1 MKRLSTPSRYLAAA
15 TVSLLALA
23 TATTSPASAQT
34 QTPATPAA
42 AQGAKADSGI
52 QEVIITSTKRP
63 EKLSNVPAS
72 IVALSPHELDQANVS
87 NFDDLANVAPDLTI
101 TNQSNLANANP
112 TMRGIGTLS
121 YGLGSESSVAVI
133 TDDQVA
139 GRAAAAFGQLPD
151 VAQIEVLRGPQST
164 LFGIS
169 ADAGA
174 IYITTQMP
182 TNVFHAHVEAGL
194 SDDHDETF
202 KASVSGPVTSS
213 LKLGLAVA
221 QEDFRGTV
229 HNLVL
234 NTWDNGNKSQS
245 ARAHVVWTPNADWT
259 VTFIPKV
266 SAQSIDGNVAP
277 YTTFSGITTFGNK
290 SLNLPISEDLGG
302 VVPGRTNTDYAAH
315 FDPYN
320 KQTDH
325 GFVLKIE
332 HDMGQLGTLTST
344 TTYDHY
350 RFSDVSDST
359 PTALNWSTLN
369 GTLLNKLP
377 IEVVGEGDYGFY
389 TNFHTDTT
397 SQDFRLVSPNGGRFH
412 YVVGAYYSSETIS
425 TLFERGFMYDFTQ
438 LVPPGYS
445 NVTTYNKTTYAATTV
460 LNYAEPYSSN
470 APGQQSYYAKGT
482 TKTAALYTEDSYDL
496 TDSLTIRAGLRAHTE
511 IQRAVEDDLT
521 NNLQFGGNCS
531 NTIPT
536 STPGLP
542 VLTGKT
548 CSSQD
553 VLLGKIALEYKVTS
567 HINLFADASNGFKGR
582 AFDFSSGTVNLAPL
596 TSGPFKGQPTDA
608 VLWSQQ
614 PVPGEETDN
623 YEIGIKSNFFGRRLI
638 VNATAFD
645 ERVHNFQFA
654 YTDPATNLSE
664 LTSIPQLRTRGL
676 EFEVDAR
683 PTTNLSITSKG
694 AWDLARV
701 VNWATAPCFPSETAA
716 QGCNS
721 SVQNLSG
728 ARMATTPKFTTSN
741 NVQQIIPLPNDYS
754 ALLNAN
760 WRWQSGEYLNIN
772 QDPGSFQKSFGI
784 LNLFGGVQH
793 GLLKAV
799 LSVNNVFNQY
809 YATYKATVCNQCSI
823 NPYNTVT
830 ATSPRSDAI
839 VSAPA
844 RDSHRYVMLKL
855 YADY

>member
-1 MKRLSTPSRYLAAA
+1 MKKRSTPSLPFAAA

-23 TATTSPASAQT
+23 TATASPVSAQT
-34 QTPATPAA
+34 TAPTQTS
-42 AQGAKADSGI
+42 KADSGI

-72 IVALSPHELDQANVS
+72 IVVLDQHDLDRANVT

-151 VAQIEVLRGPQST
+151 VQQIEVLRGPQST

-182 TNVFHAHVEAGL
+182 TNVFHAHVDTSI

-202 KASVSGPVTSS
+202 KASVSGPINDK
-213 LKLGLAVA
+213 LKFGLAVA

-234 NTWDNGNKSQS
+234 NTWDNGRKSQS
-245 ARAHVVWTPNADWT
+245 ARAHLVWTPDADWT

-266 SAQSIDGNVAP
+266 SAQSINGNVST
-277 YTTFSGITTFGNK
+277 YTTLTGVTTFGNK
-290 SLNLPISEDLGG
+290 ALNLPIAEDLGG
-302 VVPGRTNTDYAAH
+302 VVPGPRNTDYAAH

-325 GFVLKIE
+325 GFVLKIA
-332 HDMGQLGTLTST
+332 HDLGNLGTLTST

-359 PTALNWSTLN
+359 PTAFDWSTLN
-369 GTLLNKLP
+369 GTLINKLP
-377 IEVVGEGDYGFY
+377 SEVVGEGDYGFY

-397 SQDFRLVSPNGGRFH
+397 SQDFRLVSPGGGRFH

-470 APGQQSYYAKGT
+470 APGQQSYFAKGT
-482 TKTAALYTEDSYDL
+482 TKTAAIYTEDSYDL
-496 TDSLTIRAGLRAHTE
+496 TNSLTIRAGLRLHTE
-511 IQRAVEDDLT
+511 SQRAIEDDLT

-531 NTIPT
+531 STIPT

-548 CSSQD
+548 CSSQN
-553 VLLGKIALEYKVTS
+553 VVLGKIAVEYKVS
-567 HINLFADASNGFKGR
+567 PNINLFVDASNGFKGR
-582 AFDFSSGTVNLAPL
+582 AFDFSSGTVNIAPL

-623 YEIGIKSNFFGRRLI
+623 YEIGIKSNFFGRKLI

-664 LTSIPQLRTRGL
+664 LTSVPELRTRGL
-676 EFEVDAR
+676 EFEINAR
-683 PTTNLSITSKG
+683 PTNTLSISSKG
-694 AWDLARV
+694 AWDLARIV
-701 VNWATAPCFPSETAA
+701 DWTTAPCFPSEIAA
-716 QGCNS
+716 QGCNA

-728 ARMATTPKFTTSN
+728 ARMATTPKFTSSN
-741 NVQQIIPLPNDYS
+741 NLQQMIPLADGYD
-754 ALLNAN
+754 ALINAN
-760 WRWQSGEYLNIN
+760 WRWQSGEFLNIN
-772 QDPGSFQKSFGI
+772 QDPGSYQKSFGI
-784 LNLFGGVQH
+784 LNLSGGVEH
-793 GLLKAV
+793 GPLKLV
-799 LSVNNVFNQY
+799 LSVNNVFNKY
-809 YATYKATVCNQCSI
+809 YATYKATVCTQCSI

-844 RDSHRYVMLKL
+844 RDSHRFVMLKL
-855 YADY
+855 SADY

>member
-1 MKRLSTPSRYLAAA
+1 MPKLSPSRYFAAA

-23 TATTSPASAQT
+23 TATTSHAQT
-34 QTPATPAA
+34 QASPPQATKDD
-42 AQGAKADSGI
+42 GGI

-63 EKLSNVPAS
+63 EKLANVPAS
-72 IVALSPHELDQANVS
+72 IVAFSPKDLDAANVS

-151 VAQIEVLRGPQST
+151 VQQIEVLRGPQST

-174 IYITTQMP
+174 IYITTMSP
-182 TNVFHAHVEAGL
+182 TNTLRAHVEAGL
-194 SDDHDETF
+194 SDDHDETL
-202 KASVSGPVTSS
+202 KAWVSGPISSS
-213 LKLGLAVA
+213 LKGNIAVA

-234 NTWDNGNKSQS
+234 NTYDNGNKSVS
-245 ARAHVVWTPNADWT
+245 ARAHLVWTPNADWT
-259 VTFIPKV
+259 VTLIPKV
-266 SAQSIDGNVAP
+266 SASSINGNVAT
-277 YTTFSGITTFGNK
+277 YTTFDGVTTFGNK
-290 SLNLPISEDLGG
+290 ALNLPIAEDLGG
-302 VVPGRTNTDYAAH
+302 VVPGRGNTDYAAN

-325 GFVLKIE
+325 GVVLKIA
-332 HDMGQLGTLTST
+332 HDLGNWGTLTST

-350 RFSDVSDST
+350 RFSDVADST
-359 PTALNWSTLN
+359 ATAFNWSTLN
-369 GTLLNKLP
+369 GTLIGGKP
-377 IEVVGEGDYGFY
+377 SEVVGEGDYGFY

-397 SQDFRLVSPNGGRFH
+397 SQDFRLVSPSGGRFH

-445 NVTTYNKTTYAATTV
+445 NVTTYNPTTYAATTT
-460 LNYAEPYSSN
+460 LNYSEPYSSN
-470 APGQQSYYAKGT
+470 APGQQTYYAKGT

-511 IQRAVEDDLT
+511 IQRAIEDDRT
-521 NNLQFGGNCS
+521 NNIQFGGNCS
-531 NTIPT
+531 STIPST
-536 STPGLP
+536 TPGLP
-542 VLTGKT
+542 ALTGKT
-548 CSSQD
+548 CSTQD
-553 VLLGKIALEYKVTS
+553 VLLGKVAVEYKLNTN
-567 HINLFADASNGFKGR
+567 INLFVDASNGFKGR

-614 PVPGEETDN
+614 PVPGETTDN
-623 YEIGIKSNFFGRRLI
+623 YEVGIKSNFFHRKLI
-638 VNATAFD
+638 VNATVFD
-645 ERVHNFQFA
+645 ERIHNFQFA
-654 YTDPATNLSE
+654 YTDPATMLSE
-664 LTSIPQLRTRGL
+664 LTSIPALRTRGM
-676 EFEVDAR
+676 EFEIDAR
-683 PTTNLSITSKG
+683 PMSNLSITSKG
-694 AWDLARV
+694 AWDSARI
-701 VNWATAPCFPSETAA
+701 VNWTNAPCFPSEIAA
-716 QGCNS
+716 QGCNA

-741 NVQQIIPLPNDYS
+741 NVQDTVPLPDNYDL
-754 ALLNAN
+754 LLNAN
-760 WRWQSGEYLNIN
+760 LRWQSGEYLNIN

-784 LNLFGGVQH
+784 TNLSAGVQH
-793 GLLKAV
+793 GFWKAM

-809 YATYKATVCNQCSI
+809 YATYKATVCTQCTI

-830 ATSPRSDAI
+830 STSPRSDAI

-844 RDSHRYVMLKL
+844 RDSHRFVMLKL

>member
-1 MKRLSTPSRYLAAA
+1 MTKRSTPLPYLATV

-23 TATTSPASAQT
+23 TATASPASAQT
-34 QTPATPAA
+34 QTPATPT
-42 AQGAKADSGI
+42 AKPDTGV

-72 IVALSPHELDQANVS
+72 IVALSPRDLDRANVT

-139 GRAAAAFGQLPD
+139 GRSAAAFGQLPD
-151 VAQIEVLRGPQST
+151 VQQIEVLRGPQST

-174 IYITTQMP
+174 IYITTQAP
-182 TNVFHAHVEAGL
+182 TNTFQAHVSTGF

-202 KASVSGPVTSS
+202 NASVSGPVTSS
-213 LKLGLAVA
+213 LKMGLAVA

-229 HNLVL
+229 HNILL
-234 NTWDNGNKSQS
+234 NSWDNGNKSQS
-245 ARAHVVWTPNADWT
+245 ARAHIVWTPNADWE

-266 SAQSIDGNVAP
+266 SAQSINGNVAP
-277 YTTFSGITTFGNK
+277 YTTFYGVTTFGNK
-290 SLNLPISEDLGG
+290 SLNLPIAEDLGG
-302 VVPGRTNTDYAAH
+302 VVPSRTNTNYAAYY
-315 FDPYN
+315 DPTN
-320 KQTDH
+320 RQTDH
-325 GFVLKIE
+325 GFVLKIA
-332 HDMGQLGTLTST
+332 HDLGAWGMLTST

-350 RFSDVSDST
+350 RFADTSDQT
-359 PTALNWSTLN
+359 PTAFNWSTLN
-369 GTLLNKLP
+369 GTLVNKLP
-377 IEVVGEGDYGFY
+377 VEVIGEGDYGFY

-397 SQDFRLVSPNGGRFH
+397 SQDFRLVSPGNGRFH
-412 YVVGAYYSSETIS
+412 YVVGAYWSSETIS
-425 TLFERGFMYDFTQ
+425 TLFERGAMSDFGQYIPT
-438 LVPPGYS
+438 GYS
-445 NVTTYNKTTYAATTV
+445 SVTTYNKTTYAATTTT
-460 LNYAEPYSSN
+460 NYTQPYSSTTN
-470 APGQQSYYAKGT
+470 QQSYYAKGT
-482 TKTAALYTEDSYDL
+482 TDTAALYTEDSYDL
-496 TDSLTIRAGLRAHTE
+496 TNRLTIRAGLRLHSET
-511 IQRAVEDDLT
+511 QRAVEDDLT
-521 NNLQFGGNCS
+521 NNIQFGGNCS
-531 NTIPT
+531 KTIPT

-542 VLTGKT
+542 ALTGRS

-553 VLLGKIALEYKVTS
+553 VLLGKIALEYKATS
-567 HINLFADASNGFKGR
+567 NINLFADASNGFKGR

-614 PVPGEETDN
+614 PVPGEETEN
-623 YEIGIKSNFFGRRLI
+623 YEIGVKSAFFERRL
-638 VNATAFD
+638 VVDATMFD
-645 ERVHNFQFA
+645 ERVQNFQFS
-654 YTDPATNLSE
+654 YTDPATGLSE
-664 LTSIPQLRTRGL
+664 LTSIPSLRTRGL
-676 EFEVDAR
+676 EFEIDAR
-683 PTTNLSITSKG
+683 PTSNLSITSRG

-701 VNWATAPCFPSETAA
+701 VKWATAPCFPDETTT
-716 QGCNS
+716 QGCVS

-728 ARMATTPKFTTSN
+728 ARMATTPKFTISN
-741 NVQQIIPLPNDYS
+741 NVADLVPLADGYT

-784 LNLFGGVQH
+784 LNLSGGVQH
-793 GLLKAV
+793 NNLKAI

-809 YATYKATVCNQCSI
+809 YATYKATVCNQCTV